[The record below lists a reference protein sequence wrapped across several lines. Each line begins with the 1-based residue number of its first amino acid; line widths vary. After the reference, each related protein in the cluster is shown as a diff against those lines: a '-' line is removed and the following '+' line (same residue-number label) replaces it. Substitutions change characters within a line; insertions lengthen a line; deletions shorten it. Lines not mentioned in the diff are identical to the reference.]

1 MKHMRKHNPDPLTVA
16 ATVAAQQAQ
25 GLTPGGGGGRGR
37 GRGRGRGGG
46 TGGGG
51 AGRAGQLQTNPNNT
65 NQNPN
70 AGPPSSYQPPQQP
83 TDAVVPCPFD
93 LHQYKTVAASEIQ
106 YKPVTV
112 ADLPVAHKDL
122 CLTVSTSAIQVEHM
136 NS

>member
-37 GRGRGRGGG
+37 GRGRGRGG
-46 TGGGG
+46 
-51 AGRAGQLQTNPNNT
+51 AGRASQLQSQTNPNNT

-70 AGPPSSYQPPQQP
+70 PGPPGSYQQP
-83 TDAVVPCPFD
+83 TEPVVPCPFD

-112 ADLPVAHKDL
+112 ADLPVTHKDL